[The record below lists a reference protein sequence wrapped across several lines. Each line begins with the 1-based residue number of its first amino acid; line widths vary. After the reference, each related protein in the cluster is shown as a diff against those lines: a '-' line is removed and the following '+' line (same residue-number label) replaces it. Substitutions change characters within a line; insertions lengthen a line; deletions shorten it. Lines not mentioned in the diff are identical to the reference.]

1 MNMGINLAARELRR
15 ALTGDINRSELP
27 HCVVRAELQALLHEV
42 EQQEEEQ
49 IKAERQEF
57 EAALAEESKFS
68 SPDDGAD
75 EPDGMRGESA
85 AEPGAAEA
93 AEAADWMNGEG
104 AAEPD
109 GMRDAEPGGEAGQ
122 EARNGT

>member
-49 IKAERQEF
+49 IKAERQKF
-57 EAALAEESKFS
+57 EAALAEEPPTPK
-68 SPDDGAD
+68 DAK
-75 EPDGMRGESA
+75 A
-85 AEPGAAEA
+85 
-93 AEAADWMNGEG
+93 AADWMNGEG

-122 EARNGT
+122 EARNGA

>member
-57 EAALAEESKFS
+57 EAALAEEPPTPK
-68 SPDDGAD
+68 DAK
-75 EPDGMRGESA
+75 A
-85 AEPGAAEA
+85 
-93 AEAADWMNGEG
+93 AADWMNGE
-104 AAEPD
+104 AEEAEPD
-109 GMRDAEPGGEAGQ
+109 GVSREAGQ
-122 EARNGT
+122 EARNGA

>member
-27 HCVVRAELQALLHEV
+27 HCVVRAELQALLREV

-68 SPDDGAD
+68 SPYDGED
-75 EPDGMRGESA
+75 EPDGVSRET
-85 AEPGAAEA
+85 
-93 AEAADWMNGEG
+93 
-104 AAEPD
+104 
-109 GMRDAEPGGEAGQ
+109 GQ
-122 EARNGT
+122 EAEHGA

>member
-27 HCVVRAELQALLHEV
+27 HCVVRAELQAMLREV

-49 IKAERQEF
+49 IKAERQAF

-68 SPDDGAD
+68 SPDDGED
-75 EPDGMRGESA
+75 EPDGMCGESA
-85 AEPGAAEA
+85 AEPDGEAEKT
-93 AEAADWMNGEG
+93 
-104 AAEPD
+104 EPD
-109 GMRDAEPGGEAGQ
+109 GVSREAGQ
-122 EARNGT
+122 EAEHGA

>member
-49 IKAERQEF
+49 IKAERQEL
-57 EAALAEESKFS
+57 EAALAEESRLTTQ
-68 SPDDGAD
+68 
-75 EPDGMRGESA
+75 EPPTSKD
-85 AEPGAAEA
+85 
-93 AEAADWMNGEG
+93 AEAADWMGGE
-104 AAEPD
+104 AEETEPD
-109 GMRDAEPGGEAGQ
+109 GVSREAGQ
-122 EARNGT
+122 EARNGA

>member
-49 IKAERQEF
+49 IKAERQAF
-57 EAALAEESKFS
+57 EAALAEESRLTTQ
-68 SPDDGAD
+68 
-75 EPDGMRGESA
+75 EPPTPKD
-85 AEPGAAEA
+85 AEA
-93 AEAADWMNGEG
+93 AAEQGGEAEE
-104 AAEPD
+104 AEPD
-109 GMRDAEPGGEAGQ
+109 GVSGEAGQ
-122 EARNGT
+122 EARNGA